1 MITAISIE
9 AKTGNESKGTSRVLW
24 AGHYPKVGYLE
35 DIAELV
41 EKGFTVNGK
50 LYHPSEAKAV
60 GFFNYGL
67 KIQGFLNPERTKAL
81 AKETGK
87 GLPPELK
94 EANERIKALPPEKRQ
109 KALDRINAFIEANL
123 GAIMAEQD
131 DTEDD
136 DASEDDD

>member
-1 MITAISIE
+1 MSINATSIE
-9 AKTGNESKGTSRVLW
+9 AKTGSESKGTSRVLW
-24 AGHYPKVGYLE
+24 TGHYPKVGNLE
-35 DIAELV
+35 DIAKLV
-41 EKGFTVNGK
+41 ERGFTVNGK

-60 GFFNYGL
+60 GFFNYGI

-94 EANERIKALPPEKRQ
+94 EANDRIKALPPEKRQ

-123 GAIMAEQD
+123 EAMMEDGETELEE
-131 DTEDD
+131 DTED
-136 DASEDDD
+136 